1 MMTWKLDSNQ
11 PLYLQIVDR
20 IRYDIVSGRYS
31 PGEKFP
37 TVRELALEAGVNPNT
52 MQRSLAELESRGLLF
67 SQRTTGRFVT
77 EDENVIRT
85 IRRDLAREQVWSLI
99 QQMNRLG
106 FGKEETLGLIN
117 SIYEEATHG

>member
-52 MQRSLAELESRGLLF
+52 MQRALAELESRGLLF